1 MSKKTSIS
9 KKVDDAYACT
19 WRAAELM
26 DELQVFV
33 DAGTVVKHDEIKLKL
48 TELKKWLRKAY
59 IAVQKLQGNNK
70 K

>member
-1 MSKKTSIS
+1 
-9 KKVDDAYACT
+9 
-19 WRAAELM
+19 M